1 MGDSDW
7 DTVTVLRKKPQKASQ
22 LKSEQAVNQARR
34 QGQNVDTS
42 SKYGAGGNRQHGT
55 TLNTA
60 KLDRETEE
68 LKHSKVDHDVGRLI
82 QQGRQAKGWT
92 QKDLATSINEKPQII
107 QEYEQGKAVPNQNVL
122 GKIERAI
129 GLRLRGKE
137 KGEPL
142 LPKGGKKK

>member
-1 MGDSDW
+1 MADSDW

-34 QGQNVDTS
+34 QGAVVETTT
-42 SKYGAGGNRQHGT
+42 KYGAATNKQHGT
-55 TLNTA
+55 SMNTA

-68 LKHSKVDHDVGRLI
+68 LKHERITVDVGRLI
-82 QQGRQAKGWT
+82 QQGRQAKNWT
-92 QKDLATSINEKPQII
+92 QKDLATYINEKPQVI

-129 GLRLRGKE
+129 GRSGTFIVSLDYFVGASN
-137 KGEPL
+137 GC
-142 LPKGGKKK
+142 